1 MSHANPVPLRR
12 RLEPRD
18 PHEAHR
24 VATPLE
30 LFFDLI
36 FVVAISSAA
45 AAWHHGLVAGHY
57 SEVISFLMVFFAIW
71 WAWMNYTWFASAYE
85 RDDVVF
91 RLLTFTIMVGALM
104 LAAGVPALFDTGQ
117 SVLLV
122 AGYAVMRFAMVVMW
136 LRAAA
141 GHPERRHTALRYAVG
156 IALVQLLWIGRI
168 LVDGSGWLMATFWL
182 LVVAELLVPVV
193 AERHGVT
200 PFHPHHIAERYALL
214 TIITL
219 GEVILASVQ
228 AVQGALAQGRERG
241 LLLVIVGGV
250 LIVFSMWWL
259 YFKRDHVPLFERSVR
274 TTFTVGYGHY
284 AIFASVAATGAG
296 LAAAVDVVQGHGHT
310 TARAVGLALG
320 LSVAAYVGALA
331 TMHAVVGQDP
341 VETLGGVAVAVAAI
355 VIGAIG
361 MPVGTAVL
369 LLGLLLAAA
378 VVHSV
383 VTSGLARSG
392 PADGPEV
399 TGIVTSRG

>member
-1 MSHANPVPLRR
+1 M
-12 RLEPRD
+12 
-18 PHEAHR
+18 
-24 VATPLE
+24 ATPLE

-45 AAWHHGLVAGHY
+45 AGWHHGLLEGHY
-57 SEVISFLMVFFAIW
+57 SDVLRFLMAFFAIW

-85 RDDVVF
+85 HDDVVY
-91 RLLTFTIMVGALM
+91 RLLTFAIMVGALM
-104 LAAGVPALFDTGQ
+104 LAAGVPDLFDAGQ

-122 AGYAVMRFAMVVMW
+122 AGYAVMRFAMVAMW
-136 LRAAA
+136 LLAAA
-141 GHPERRHTALRYAVG
+141 GHPERRHTALRYAGG
-156 IALVQLLWIGRI
+156 ITAVQLLWIGRL
-168 LVDGSGWLMATFWL
+168 LVDGQGWLMATFAL

-228 AVQGALAQGRERG
+228 AVQGALAQGREQG
-241 LLLVIVGGV
+241 LLLVIVGGLFV
-250 LIVFSMWWL
+250 VFSMWWL
-259 YFKRDHVPLFERSVR
+259 YFQRDHVPLFDRSVR

-296 LAAAVDVVQGHGHT
+296 LAAAVDVVQGEGHT
-310 TARAVGLALG
+310 TPRAVGLALA
-320 LSVAAYVGALA
+320 LAVATYVGALT
-331 TMHAVVGQDP
+331 TMHAFVGRDRA
-341 VETLGGVAVAVAAI
+341 ETLGGALVAIGAVAT
-355 VIGAIG
+355 GAVG
-361 MPVGTAVL
+361 LPVGTTVL

-383 VTSGLARSG
+383 LIQRRDDPVSSPQADPAELG
-392 PADGPEV
+392 PALP
-399 TGIVTSRG
+399 